1 MSPWWAPS
9 VTAIRLAAA
18 AVALGVPA
26 AAAASA
32 VDRLLEAAAAYGL
45 AVPDESV
52 QEVRAACGA
61 DALCVARRIAAGE
74 GRVRLERRRHPDTD
88 TIRWVTTRAS
98 LQRPE
103 AAGDDGGVI
112 VLARFGRKVEWE
124 LRDALQERS
133 SGSTLVLDL
142 RTNHGGDFGRMLRVA
157 GLFTGALDQ
166 ALYLADG
173 ANRRPLGIPGSDRAT
188 HTGRLVVLIGPETAS
203 SGEILAA
210 LLRRYAGAELR
221 GARTAGKDYLL
232 RVVPVDHDWQLLLPS
247 ERVEVPG
254 ETLAGGLVPDD
265 PLPDGPLQP
274 VPAEGATP

>member
-1 MSPWWAPS
+1 VSPWWAPS
-9 VTAIRLAAA
+9 VTATRLAAA

-26 AAAASA
+26 IAAAASA
-32 VDRLLEAAAAYGL
+32 VDRLLEAAAVYGL
-45 AVPDESV
+45 AVPDETV

-61 DALCVARRIAAGE
+61 DALCVARRIAAAGE

-103 AAGDDGGVI
+103 AAGDDRGVI

-124 LRDALQERS
+124 LRDALRERS
-133 SGSTLVLDL
+133 TDSTLVLDL
-142 RTNHGGDFGRMLRVA
+142 RSNHGGDFGRMLRVA

-173 ANRRPLGIPGSDRAT
+173 ASRRPVGIPGGDRAT
-188 HTGRLVVLIGPETAS
+188 HTGRLVVLVGPETAS

-210 LLRRYAGAELR
+210 LLRRHAGAELR
-221 GARTAGKDYLL
+221 GARTAGKDHLL
-232 RVVPVDHDWQLLLPS
+232 RVVPVDHDWRLLLPG

-254 ETLAGGLVPDD
+254 ETLAGGLVPD
-265 PLPDGPLQP
+265 GPLAG
-274 VPAEGATP
+274 VPASGAAP